1 MEKISDVLNIGRGIL
16 EKNNIDIAEA
26 RLLLAFVLQINTN
39 ELITRDECT
48 SNDVGKFLVL
58 LEKRVNGYPYA
69 YIVGYKE
76 FMKLKFKVD
85 KNVLIPRPETELLVE
100 NVLKII
106 QTNNYENILD
116 LCTGSGC
123 IAISLKKNA
132 KDINVTASDISKKS
146 LNIAIDNSKVL
157 NANISFIQS
166 NLFEN
171 ISDIFDIIVSNPPY
185 VPTKDI
191 EQLQSEIQKEPIIA
205 LDGGIDGLD
214 IYRTIAHEA
223 KEHLED
229 NGYLCL
235 EIGYNQGESLK
246 QILVNEGY
254 KDIQII
260 KDLSN
265 NVRNVICRK

>member
-1 MEKISDVLNIGRGIL
+1 MEKINDVLNMGRGIL
-16 EKNNIDIAEA
+16 EKNNMDIAEA
-26 RLLLAFVLQINTN
+26 RLLLAFVLHIDVN
-39 ELITRDECT
+39 ELIARDECT
-48 SNDVGKFLVL
+48 SNEVVKFLVA

-106 QTNNYENILD
+106 QANNYENVLD

-132 KDINVTASDISKKS
+132 NGINVTASDISNDALIIS
-146 LNIAIDNSKVL
+146 RDNSKVL
-157 NANISFIQS
+157 DTNVDFIQS

-171 ISDIFDIIVSNPPY
+171 ISEVFDIIVSNPPY
-185 VPTKDI
+185 IPTKDI
-191 EQLQSEIQKEPIIA
+191 EQLQAEIQKEPIIA

-214 IYRTIAHEA
+214 IYRIILHKA
-223 KEHLED
+223 KEHLKD

-246 QILVNEGY
+246 QILLNEGY

-260 KDLSN
+260 KDLAN
-265 NVRNVICRK
+265 NERNVICRK

>member
-1 MEKISDVLNIGRGIL
+1 MEKINNVLNMGREIL
-16 EKNNIDIAEA
+16 QNNNIDISEA
-26 RLLLAFVLQINTN
+26 RLLLAFVLHIDTS

-48 SNDVGKFLVL
+48 SNEVGKFLVV

-85 KNVLIPRPETELLVE
+85 KNVLIPRSETELLVE

-106 QTNNYENILD
+106 QSNKYEKILD

-132 KDINVTASDISKKS
+132 NCINVTASDISNDA
-146 LNIAIDNSKVL
+146 LNIATHNSEVL
-157 NANISFIQS
+157 NANVSFIQS

-171 ISDIFDIIVSNPPY
+171 ISDVFDIIVSNPPY
-185 VPTKDI
+185 IHTKDI
-191 EQLQSEIQKEPIIA
+191 EQLQIEIQKEPIIA

-214 IYRTIAHEA
+214 IYRIIAHKA
-223 KEHLED
+223 KEHLKD

-246 QILVNEGY
+246 QILTNEGY
-254 KDIQII
+254 KNIQII

-265 NVRNVICRK
+265 NDRNVICRK